1 MCNSIQEPTI
11 ELAFQKF
18 NTPVGPVY
26 FVRRWGREKK
36 CFSRDTA
43 LRYLAYF
50 MTDKAFRAS
59 GFKQRYPDMKVI
71 NPVNPEVVTWKR
83 GELTDEYR
91 DAHDR
96 CIRRLRLILARVR
109 QRREWQTKWDSFVE
123 RTEKEREALKACKPF

>member
-43 LRYLAYF
+43 IRRLAHF
-50 MTDKAFRAS
+50 MTDKAFQRS
-59 GFKQRYPDMKVI
+59 GFTVNLPDRRIIRDGVEM
-71 NPVNPEVVTWKR
+71 WQR
-83 GELTDEYR
+83 GELTGEYEQ
-91 DAHDR
+91 AHQR
-96 CIRRLRLILARVR
+96 CVRRLRLILARVR
-109 QRREWQTKWDSFVE
+109 QRREWQTKWDAFVE